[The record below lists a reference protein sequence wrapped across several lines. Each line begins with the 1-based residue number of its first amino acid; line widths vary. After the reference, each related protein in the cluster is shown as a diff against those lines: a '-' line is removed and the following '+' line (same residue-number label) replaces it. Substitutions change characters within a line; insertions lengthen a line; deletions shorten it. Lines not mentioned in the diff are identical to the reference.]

1 MGSSESK
8 SEATP
13 SSTKTE
19 VNTSLIQLHWE
30 SFGLG
35 AGSLIMII
43 VILGIMILLY
53 FFLRIYCCQRRAVRT
68 VSDMRIPQWTPMMNV
83 GSVAQIPWVPS
94 TPSVV
99 TTPPPPE
106 APAVPPAQPSQ
117 LMLTDAMGR
126 LLEERRNRLGQH
138 F

>member
-1 MGSSESK
+1 MGSSGSK
-8 SEATP
+8 NEATP

-43 VILGIMILLY
+43 VILGILILLY
-53 FFLRIYCCQRRAVRT
+53 FFLRMYCCQRRAVRT
-68 VSDMRIPQWTPMMNV
+68 VIPQWTPMTNM
-83 GSVAQIPWVPS
+83 GSVAQIPWIPS
-94 TPSVV
+94 TPTVV

-126 LLEERRNRLGQH
+126 LLEERRIRLGQH
-138 F
+138 L

>member
-13 SSTKTE
+13 APSKTE

-43 VILGIMILLY
+43 VILGVLILLY
-53 FFLRIYCCQRRAVRT
+53 FSLRMYCCQRRAVRA
-68 VSDMRIPQWTPMMNV
+68 ILPQWTPMTDM
-83 GSVAQIPWVPS
+83 GSVAQLPWIPP
-94 TPSVV
+94 TPTVV
-99 TTPPPPE
+99 TSPPPPQ
-106 APAVPPAQPSQ
+106 APAVTNAQQSQ
-117 LMLTDAMGR
+117 LISEAMGR
-126 LLEERRNRLGQH
+126 LLEERRNRLNQH
-138 F
+138 Y

>member
-1 MGSSESK
+1 MGSSGSK
-8 SEATP
+8 NEAAP

-43 VILGIMILLY
+43 VILGILILLY

-68 VSDMRIPQWTPMMNV
+68 VIPQWTPMTNM
-83 GSVAQIPWVPS
+83 GSVAQIPWIPS
-94 TPSVV
+94 TPTVV
-99 TTPPPPE
+99 TSPPPPQ
-106 APAVPPAQPSQ
+106 APAVTNAQQNQ
-117 LMLTDAMGR
+117 LMIDAMGR
-126 LLEERRNRLGQH
+126 LLEERRNRLTH
-138 F
+138 